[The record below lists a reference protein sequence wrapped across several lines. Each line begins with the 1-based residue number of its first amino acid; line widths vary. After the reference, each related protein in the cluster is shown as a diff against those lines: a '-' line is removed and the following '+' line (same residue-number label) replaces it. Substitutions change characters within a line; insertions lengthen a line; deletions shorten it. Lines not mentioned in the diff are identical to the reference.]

1 MKQVAPLLSPGRPTR
16 TANIHLDGTSNEVYD
31 WLFARTDMDDNLL
44 RVLIELMFK
53 VFRGVAHVRAVGIL
67 IED

>member
-1 MKQVAPLLSPGRPTR
+1 MRQVAPLLSPSRPTR

-31 WLFARTDMDDNLL
+31 WLFARADVSDHDL
-44 RVLIELMFK
+44 RSLVEVMFT
-53 VFRGVAHVRAVGIL
+53 VFGAMAHVRAAGIL